1 MISLLIF
8 ISCLTHTFAIKC
20 YVDNQGIPVE
30 EADGII
36 AEFKEFDCSLGGG
49 RHQNCLKEIRESDG
63 QMLIYRNCGLLEQR
77 SGCETNAANVTK
89 CYCSE
94 HFCNTATKI
103 ENGPTKLLLILLQI
117 GYFVSHMR
125 L

>member
-1 MISLLIF
+1 MIQFLFLVF
-8 ISCLTHTFAIKC
+8 CISRTFAVKC
-20 YVDNQGIPVE
+20 YVDNQGIPLE
-30 EADGII
+30 EAHGII

-49 RHQNCLKEIRESDG
+49 THQNCLKEIRESDG

-77 SGCETNAANVTK
+77 SGCETSAANVTK

-94 HFCNTATKI
+94 DFCNAASHSK
-103 ENGPTKLLLILLQI
+103 NGPLFLLLLLHVVV
-117 GYFVSHMR
+117 YHSLR

>member
-1 MISLLIF
+1 MIQFLLLA
-8 ISCLTHTFAIKC
+8 SCFTYTFAVKC
-20 YVDNQGIPVE
+20 YVDNQGIPLE
-30 EADGII
+30 EAHGII

-49 RHQNCLKEIRESDG
+49 THQNCLKEIRESDG

-77 SGCETNAANVTK
+77 SGCETSAANVTK

-94 HFCNTATKI
+94 DFCNAAPHSK
-103 ENGPTKLLLILLQI
+103 NGSLLLLFLHVAVF
-117 GYFVSHMR
+117 YTLR

>member
-1 MISLLIF
+1 MIPFLLLA
-8 ISCLTHTFAIKC
+8 SCCLTHTFAVKC
-20 YVDNQGIPVE
+20 YVDNQGIPLD
-30 EADGII
+30 EAHGII

-49 RHQNCLKEIRESDG
+49 THQNCLKEIRESDG

-77 SGCETNAANVTK
+77 SGCETTAANVTK

-94 HFCNTATKI
+94 HFCNAAPHLK
-103 ENGPTKLLLILLQI
+103 NGPLLLLLLQVVV
-117 GYFVSHMR
+117 FCALR